1 MTQQCSQHCSHITL
15 IPIDIHLL
23 RGYVNFSSNIFLKSL
38 CHRPTLAL
46 RRLGALTHHVY
57 FWSALNSSHWDW
69 GVTAITSTA
78 SLNGLNVASNNN
90 KKKYGTRYKNYWT
103 IFTTH
108 VKKMTNQMKLI
119 ILLLTEN
126 CMKNEVNHI
135 HQNPVY
141 CTAQFK
147 KCSLWNLNISL
158 SL

>member
-1 MTQQCSQHCSHITL
+1 VTQQCSQHCSHITL

-90 KKKYGTRYKNYWT
+90 KKKIWNTL
-103 IFTTH
+103 
-108 VKKMTNQMKLI
+108 QE
-119 ILLLTEN
+119 LLDYLYNT
-126 CMKNEVNHI
+126 CQKDDKPNEVNYSTPYWKLYEKWSKSHTSKSCVLYSSI
-135 HQNPVY
+135 
-141 CTAQFK
+141 
-147 KCSLWNLNISL
+147 
-158 SL
+158 